1 MKKATAEY
9 IKKLLAEDEYQLKSE
24 RMAFDNDCKILGRIT
39 NPTYLKESNEELA
52 LINDAYKELNKIL
65 NKKNELDNIFPH

>member
-9 IKKLLAEDEYQLKSE
+9 LKKLLAEDEFQLKCE
-24 RMAFDNDCKILGRIT
+24 RRSFDINCKQLGRVT

>member
-1 MKKATAEY
+1 MQPEVAAY

-24 RMAFDNDCKILGRIT
+24 RMAFDNDCKRLGRIT

-52 LINDAYKELNKIL
+52 LIKEAYKAINKYT
-65 NKKNELDNIFPH
+65 KEVA

>member
-1 MKKATAEY
+1 MKKETAKY
-9 IKKLLAEDEYQLKSE
+9 IKGLIAENEYQLKSE
-24 RMAFDNDCKILGRIT
+24 RMSFDINCKQLGKII